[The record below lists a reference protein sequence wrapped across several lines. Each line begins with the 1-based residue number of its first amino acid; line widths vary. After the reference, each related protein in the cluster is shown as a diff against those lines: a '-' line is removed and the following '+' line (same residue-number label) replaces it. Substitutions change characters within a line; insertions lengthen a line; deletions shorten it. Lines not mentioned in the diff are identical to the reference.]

1 MGKAVAEE
9 GAAVVRGE
17 EEEEEAE
24 EEEEEEEEEEDVSIP
39 PLETTMVFVL
49 HVSQIFLGPQDEW

>member
-1 MGKAVAEE
+1 VGKAVAEE

-17 EEEEEAE
+17 EEEEEA
-24 EEEEEEEEEEDVSIP
+24 EEEEEEEEDVSIP

>member
-17 EEEEEAE
+17 EEEEEA
-24 EEEEEEEEEEDVSIP
+24 EEEEEEEEDVSIP